1 MNRRDAL
8 QHVALLMGAT
18 LSAPTMAAILKAPM
32 PPGAST
38 SAFAL
43 SADQQTLLADIA
55 ETIIPTTSTPG
66 AKAAGVGPFI
76 EVMVKDCYS
85 PEQQQSFLK
94 GLGSVD
100 EASQK
105 AYSKSFVDLSN
116 DQKTAILTQ
125 FETMAEEET
134 KNSRNKAKDI
144 DAETGQIK
152 EEKKKKS
159 DPLVP
164 FFALTKELTLLG
176 YFSSEIGATKALRYI
191 AIPGRY
197 EGCVKYEKGQK
208 AWAT

>member
-8 QHVALLMGAT
+8 QRVALLMGAT
-18 LSAPTMAAILKAPM
+18 LSAPTMAAIMHGPTSGIS
-32 PPGAST
+32 GA
-38 SAFAL
+38 AFAL

-66 AKAAGVGPFI
+66 ARAAGVGPFI
-76 EVMVKDCYS
+76 ELMVKDCYS
-85 PEQQQSFLK
+85 PEQQQHFLK
-94 GLGSVD
+94 GLAAVD

-105 AYSKSFVDLSN
+105 ANSKSFVDLSN
-116 DQKTAILTQ
+116 EQKASILTQ
-125 FETMAEEET
+125 FEALAEEET
-134 KNSRNKAKDI
+134 RNIRNKAKDV

-164 FFALTKELTLLG
+164 FFALAKELTLLG
-176 YFSSEIGATKALRYI
+176 YFSSEVGATKALRYI